1 MEKDHFFILEKS
13 FLISQQVYDLIDT
26 CGAGGVETYM
36 MFLMYLRHQP
46 GYVAC
51 YTRSSLEHLAQCSRG
66 TVELFSNVLLNFGGS
81 QGHVS
86 GVDSGPSL
94 VRNRGRNSCAE
105 VPATLCG
112 IGRKTR
118 KNL

>member
-1 MEKDHFFILEKS
+1 MW
-13 FLISQQVYDLIDT
+13 
-26 CGAGGVETYM
+26 GGGVETYM

-66 TVELFSNVLLNFGGS
+66 TVELFSNVLLNFGGA

-94 VRNRGRNSCAE
+94 VRNRGRNS
-105 VPATLCG
+105 LCG
-112 IGRKTR
+112 SACNSLWDRKKNSEKPIIQYKTR
-118 KNL
+118 KDKIKQKQ

>member
-1 MEKDHFFILEKS
+1 M
-13 FLISQQVYDLIDT
+13 
-26 CGAGGVETYM
+26 GRGGVETYM
-36 MFLMYLRHQP
+36 VFLMYLRHQP

>member
-1 MEKDHFFILEKS
+1 MEKDHYSGEKFS
-13 FLISQQVYDLIDT
+13 HLTAGIRSDRYLW
-26 CGAGGVETYM
+26 GGGVETYM
-36 MFLMYLRHQP
+36 VFLMYLRHQP